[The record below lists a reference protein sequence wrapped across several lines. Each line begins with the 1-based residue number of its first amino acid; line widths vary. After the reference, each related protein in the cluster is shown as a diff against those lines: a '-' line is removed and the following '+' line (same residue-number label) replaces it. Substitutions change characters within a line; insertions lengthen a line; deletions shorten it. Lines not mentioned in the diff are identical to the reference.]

1 MKKSNSIENFLVPK
15 TEKKKIFIIILSVA
29 AVLAVIGAAVLCMA
43 MLHDYDADI
52 GHFRYGSAYATSSWI
67 IGVIGTILAVYA
79 CIVCGK
85 SVSFSHGRKR
95 KFSFAETFLSML
107 AACFSVLYGTLS
119 LGEAIPEGRN
129 IFFILRSVFA
139 FISAIYFLIL
149 AIGLP
154 SNIPSTGFAA
164 SLASIECA
172 FMLLLVYFTYDTYA
186 MNSPLKTYELMMLV
200 SFMLFYAAEAGC
212 SAGRPGT
219 EKKFAFAAV
228 FAVTVG
234 GQVSIARFI
243 CAVAQNDGL
252 DFSLVSCAFR
262 VVLWLHILATFI
274 ERVKCMKMREGI
286 KPCFEDNKSS
296 IDVMDDEETD
306 PEDNEESDNVIDI

>member
-1 MKKSNSIENFLVPK
+1 MKTSNSIENFLVPK
-15 TEKKKIFIIILSVA
+15 TEKKKIFIIISSAA
-29 AVLAVIGAAVLCMA
+29 AVLAVIGAAALCAA
-43 MLHDYDADI
+43 MLYTYDADI
-52 GHFRYGSAYATSSWI
+52 GHFSYGSLPAAVSCI
-67 IGVIGTILAVYA
+67 AAVLGTLLSVYA
-79 CIVCGK
+79 YIACGK
-85 SVSFSHGRKR
+85 KVSFSHGRKR

-119 LGEAIPEGRN
+119 LGESIPEGRN
-129 IFFILRSVFA
+129 IFFVLRSVFA
-139 FISAIYFLIL
+139 FVSAIYFLIL

-154 SNIPSTGFAA
+154 SNIPATGFAA

-172 FMLLLVYFTYDTYA
+172 FMLLLVYFTYDNYA

-228 FAVTVG
+228 FAITVG
-234 GQVSIARFI
+234 GQVSISRFI

-274 ERVKCMKMREGI
+274 ERVKCVKVREAV
-286 KPCFEDNKSS
+286 KPYFENDKTAVDMVDEEEEAPQDNEDN
-296 IDVMDDEETD
+296 
-306 PEDNEESDNVIDI
+306 DNVIDI